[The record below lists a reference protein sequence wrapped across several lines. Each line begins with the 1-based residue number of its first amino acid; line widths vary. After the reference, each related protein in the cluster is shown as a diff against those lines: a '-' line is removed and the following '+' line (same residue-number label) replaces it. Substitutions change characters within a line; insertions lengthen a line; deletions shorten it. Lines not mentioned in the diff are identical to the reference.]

1 LGSSEIVTL
10 AADMASDSSSAS
22 RSASENNELVRK
34 SGNAAIFSSDS
45 PAWLPPAAL
54 MSSQNAQPT
63 SIATRMHTSARSAL
77 GSTLSTATN
86 RDRPF

>member
-1 LGSSEIVTL
+1 
-10 AADMASDSSSAS
+10 MASDSSSAS

-63 SIATRMHTSARSAL
+63 SIAARLHRRTVAPQPGRL
-77 GSTLSTATN
+77 HDLAV
-86 RDRPF
+86 